1 MTVTIE
7 LPEREIQTLAA
18 KARSQG
24 MSSEGYAR
32 MVIEQ
37 DLQPMPAQPGRKR
50 RRPISEEI
58 REVWADLPVEVQAKI
73 PVDGSTQ
80 VDHYVYGLPKR

>member
-1 MTVTIE
+1 MNLTIE
-7 LPEREIQTLAA
+7 LPELEVQTLAE

-24 MSSEGYAR
+24 MSPEGYAR

-37 DLQPMPAQPGRKR
+37 DLRPVSAPPRMKAKR
-50 RRPISEEI
+50 RISEEI
-58 REVWADLPVEVQAKI
+58 REAWANLAADVQAKI
-73 PVDGSTQ
+73 PVDGSAQ

>member
-1 MTVTIE
+1 MNLTIE
-7 LPEREIQTLAA
+7 LPELEVQTLAE

-32 MVIEQ
+32 MLIEQ
-37 DLQPMPAQPGRKR
+37 DLRLVSAPPRVKPKR
-50 RRPISEEI
+50 RISEEI
-58 REVWADLPVEVQAKI
+58 REVWADLPAEVQAKI